1 MAQPVTMRVMIV
13 AGEPS
18 GDLHGSGLVR
28 ELKRRSPGC
37 EIFGIGGDK
46 MRAAGMDLVYH
57 IRELSVMGF
66 LEVIQHLPL
75 LRSIERTL
83 EAIVKA
89 RRPSVL
95 VLIDYPGFNLRFAR
109 VARKLG
115 MKIVYYISPQVW
127 AWNPG
132 RVKKM
137 KGLIDKMLVVFPFE
151 VELYRAEGIDVE
163 FVGHPLLDVFTEPQG
178 RPEFCK
184 RYGFDPGKKIVGL
197 APGSRRQEIE
207 RMFPVMLGA
216 ARILHRELGV
226 QLAVAVSS
234 VLELDFLKSFL
245 RDDLPVELIRDATY
259 DVMKNSDLVLVTSGT
274 ATLETAYYGTPMIV
288 VYKTSILTY
297 LIVRLLIRIRNIGL
311 VNIVAGEQVVPE
323 LLQGRANAPLLAQKA
338 ASLLQDS
345 RLLNDISR
353 RLGAVREK
361 LGTPGA
367 SGRAAAAILSVAS
380 QAG

>member
-1 MAQPVTMRVMIV
+1 
-13 AGEPS
+13 
-18 GDLHGSGLVR
+18 
-28 ELKRRSPGC
+28 
-37 EIFGIGGDK
+37 
-46 MRAAGMDLVYH
+46 
-57 IRELSVMGF
+57 
-66 LEVIQHLPL
+66 
-75 LRSIERTL
+75 
-83 EAIVKA
+83 
-89 RRPSVL
+89 
-95 VLIDYPGFNLRFAR
+95 
-109 VARKLG
+109 
-115 MKIVYYISPQVW
+115 
-127 AWNPG
+127 
-132 RVKKM
+132 
-137 KGLIDKMLVVFPFE
+137 
-151 VELYRAEGIDVE
+151 
-163 FVGHPLLDVFTEPQG
+163 
-178 RPEFCK
+178 
-184 RYGFDPGKKIVGL
+184 
-197 APGSRRQEIE
+197 
-207 RMFPVMLGA
+207 MFPVMLGA